1 METGELTEED
11 SARVRNVSHVS
22 QPPSVSFSQG
32 PASLPPMV
40 GGNEAVGPP
49 LGSSLGPPMQR
60 MVVGSLPSP
69 IQPPL
74 ASNQRLVEGDNDVEV
89 VNVLPPP
96 LPQLPQPPVSREVE
110 GESFPA
116 PSPVPTP
123 PVIQQAEMEM
133 SFLGTGKNGS
143 WPCIQRPAQR
153 F

>member
-11 SARVRNVSHVS
+11 SARVTHVAHVS

-40 GGNEAVGPP
+40 GGNESV
-49 LGSSLGPPMQR
+49 GPPMQR

-74 ASNQRLVEGDNDVEV
+74 ASNQRLVEGDNDVEIL
-89 VNVLPPP
+89 NVMPPP

-116 PSPVPTP
+116 PSPVPAP
-123 PVIQQAEMEM
+123 PVIQQGEMLIGFSGM
-133 SFLGTGKNGS
+133 KTMKTLHFLCYLNNCS
-143 WPCIQRPAQR
+143 AFEIL
-153 F
+153 